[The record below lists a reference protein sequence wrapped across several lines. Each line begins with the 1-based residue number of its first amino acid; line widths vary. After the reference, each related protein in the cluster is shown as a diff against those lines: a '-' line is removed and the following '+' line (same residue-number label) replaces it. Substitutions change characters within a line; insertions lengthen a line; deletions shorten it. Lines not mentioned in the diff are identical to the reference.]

1 MPGKGSRLAKP
12 KSKIATPKGSGG
24 LARKAGAPVKK
35 VAPKASPVSKPLTPA
50 QDPWSTGKIG
60 EFINSAVGQ
69 MTGKIPSPIS
79 GAMKNKTPV
88 IPYTEKNIKAIK
100 KARP

>member
-1 MPGKGSRLAKP
+1 MPGKASRLAKP

-24 LARKAGAPVKK
+24 PARKPGAPVKK

-88 IPYTEKNIKAIK
+88 IPYTQQNIKAIK